1 MSVPTDAHGTPPS
14 GHSVCSRVR
23 SWAPVQLLLR
33 MPEQSPDWS
42 SVGVCGWL
50 LFWAVAVLPAEQPA
64 CCSDHASLP
73 VKKFYKIGFTH
84 QICGVSV
91 SWYSSDSIESS
102 GLSCPLR
109 CQLHCTS
116 ALQVDIFAGMQT
128 ILYLPYNILSALL
141 YLSQFT

>member
-1 MSVPTDAHGTPPS
+1 MRFCFVAM
-14 GHSVCSRVR
+14 
-23 SWAPVQLLLR
+23 L
-33 MPEQSPDWS
+33 PEDRP
-42 SVGVCGWL
+42 G
-50 LFWAVAVLPAEQPA
+50 
-64 CCSDHASLP
+64 CCSDHTNLP

-91 SWYSSDSIESS
+91 SWYANDSIESS
-102 GLSCPLR
+102 SLSCPLR
-109 CQLHCTS
+109 CQFHCAS